1 MSLESLRTP
10 NGRMAIFDIC
20 VDIIIDVRIYFL
32 NIATKIRFES
42 FYIIEVCARL
52 MAWKRR

>member
-32 NIATKIRFES
+32 NIATKMCFES
-42 FYIIEVCARL
+42 LYIYRSVHE
-52 MAWKRR
+52 